1 MKSKRLCGLS
11 ALDRVF
17 ARVGD
22 RARIP
27 PPLLVFGE
35 QDSKNMP
42 YHLGPYNQ
50 YDANSTY
57 LSPYDWLYGPY
68 APPFVLENFDDLAF
82 SEVCPGVIT

>member
-1 MKSKRLCGLS
+1 
-11 ALDRVF
+11 
-17 ARVGD
+17 
-22 RARIP
+22 
-27 PPLLVFGE
+27 
-35 QDSKNMP
+35 MP